1 MAGGGGVSRQAA
13 STWPTLRVLS
23 GERRLP
29 PDLALGLGFF
39 GIVVLL
45 YIVGLDDDDLDLIL
59 GSAAAGLAAAMCE
72 NDDWVRE
79 AD

>member
-29 PDLALGLGFF
+29 PDLALGFGFF

-45 YIVGLDDDDLDLIL
+45 YIVGLDDDLDLIL

>member
-45 YIVGLDDDDLDLIL
+45 YIVGLDDDLDLIL